1 MPVSPMDRARRADRR
16 PDGAWTRPRRAADG
30 RPLRAPPPAA
40 PAIPFGPRIYLV
52 HTQPGFESIAWSE
65 IAARYA
71 DAALPDQAKAVSP
84 GGREEPPRAEK
95 RREGIPRNERG
106 REEARRRDNRRG
118 GGRQGDLTRGGATRE
133 IARRTV
139 PDRVGISI
147 FTAPRP
153 DLLSHVRS
161 AEDIFTLA
169 GYRHAGVGRPLD
181 LDHVRAAAREAP
193 YVEAALTALV
203 RMLPGRRGGHRL
215 RFRVVARMV
224 GEREFRRVDLQRAVE
239 RGVLE
244 RGDHSWRLVDD
255 NADVEIWATMFPDD
269 IFLAIRLSDERMRH
283 RDYKVAHMPGSLRP
297 AVAAALGWLS
307 QPAEDDVVL
316 DPLCG
321 AGTIL
326 IERAQIGRYK
336 LLMGSDHDSEA
347 LAAAR
352 TNVGPRYKP
361 LELHPWDAAAI
372 PLPDASV
379 DKVITNLPW
388 GIRHGSHDQNRRA
401 YPRIISEIRRVVR
414 PDGLIVMLTGET
426 RLMSDVLRRCR
437 LRPSKTFRVSILGA
451 MAGIYVCPAS

>member
-1 MPVSPMDRARRADRR
+1 V
-16 PDGAWTRPRRAADG
+16 
-30 RPLRAPPPAA
+30 
-40 PAIPFGPRIYLV
+40 
-52 HTQPGFESIAWSE
+52 
-65 IAARYA
+65 
-71 DAALPDQAKAVSP
+71 
-84 GGREEPPRAEK
+84 
-95 RREGIPRNERG
+95 
-106 REEARRRDNRRG
+106 RRRDEPRRNDRSRG
-118 GGRQGDLTRGGATRE
+118 GARQGDLTHGGAARE
-133 IARRTV
+133 IAWRTV

-153 DLLSHVRS
+153 DLLSQVRS
-161 AEDIFTLA
+161 AEDIFTLV
-169 GYRHAGVGRPLD
+169 GYRHASVSRPLD

-193 YVEAALTALV
+193 YFEAGLTALV

-255 NADVEIWATMFPDD
+255 DADVEIWATMFPDD
-269 IFLAIRLSDERMRH
+269 ILLAMRLSDEHMRH

-307 QPAEDDVVL
+307 QPADDDVVL

-321 AGTIL
+321 AGTVL
-326 IERAQIGRYK
+326 IERAQMGRYK

-361 LELHPWDAAAI
+361 LELHPWDASAI

-379 DKVITNLPW
+379 NKVITNLPW
-388 GIRHGSHDQNRRA
+388 GIRHGSHEQNRRA
-401 YPRIISEIRRVVR
+401 YPRIISELKRVVR

-437 LRPSKTFRVSILGA
+437 LRASKTFRVSILGA